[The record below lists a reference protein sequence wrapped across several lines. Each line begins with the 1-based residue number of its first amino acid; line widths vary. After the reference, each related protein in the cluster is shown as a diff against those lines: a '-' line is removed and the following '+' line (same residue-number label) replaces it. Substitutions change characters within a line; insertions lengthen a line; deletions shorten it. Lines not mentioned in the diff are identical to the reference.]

1 MTRTIL
7 TGVDNSAAALKAA
20 KKAAVLAD
28 AFSSELHVVSAFRV
42 NTINTVRSLQNT
54 HEHEHE
60 QVNAAYREIIDQQT
74 DQAEAVALTVAKTL
88 QSDFPELKIISKSV
102 EGEPGEAL
110 VREAEK
116 IDADIIVVGN
126 KRVQGPA
133 RILGSIARTVAS
145 QASCD
150 LHVVHTQ

>member
-7 TGVDNSAAALKAA
+7 TGVDSSATALKAA

-28 AFSSELHVVSAFRV
+28 AFSSELHVISAFRV
-42 NTINTVRSLQNT
+42 NTVSTIRSLQKT
-54 HEHEHE
+54 HDREH
-60 QVNAAYREIIDQQT
+60 VNAAYREATNQQAQ
-74 DQAEAVALTVAKTL
+74 QAGALASTVAKKL
-88 QSDFPELKIISKSV
+88 QSDFPELKIISKGV

-145 QASCD
+145 EANCD
-150 LHVVHTQ
+150 LHVVHTH

>member
-1 MTRTIL
+1 VCIL
-7 TGVDNSAAALKAA
+7 D
-20 KKAAVLAD
+20 D
-28 AFSSELHVVSAFRV
+28 FISELHLKYVFSE
-42 NTINTVRSLQNT
+42 NTVRTIRSIQKT
-54 HEHEHE
+54 HDREH
-60 QVNAAYREIIDQQT
+60 VNAAYREATNQQAQ
-74 DQAEAVALTVAKTL
+74 QAGALASTVAKKL
-88 QSDFPELKIISKSV
+88 QSDFPELKIISKGV

-145 QASCD
+145 EANYD
-150 LHVVHTQ
+150 LHVVQTH